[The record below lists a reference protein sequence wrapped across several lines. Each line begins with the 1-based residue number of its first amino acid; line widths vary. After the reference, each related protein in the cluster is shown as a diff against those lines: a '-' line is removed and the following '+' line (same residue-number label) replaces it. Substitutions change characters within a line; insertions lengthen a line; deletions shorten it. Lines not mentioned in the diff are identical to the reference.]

1 VQNIWLA
8 GAALAAS
15 MASTCLVHSPAL
27 ARPAAASAIA
37 APSLWVANGRASQG
51 TIELLGVLRR
61 AQLDGLDSGPA
72 LAARAEALLQRSQ
85 AGDARAAV
93 EADQLLSTAWVRYVQ
108 ALERPVPG
116 VEYADGWAKPRRQ
129 TPAQILA
136 RAKSAPS
143 LARHV
148 AEVSMVNPVYARLRD
163 SAWNTRALGGGHV
176 DARVLAS
183 LERARHAPKTSRY
196 VLVDAA
202 SSTLWMVEGGRIV
215 DEMPVITGQA
225 GKRTPMIASTLYYA
239 TLNPYWNVPQDM
251 VRDMIAPRVIDQGVG
266 YLTERDYEVFET
278 AGTNAVAVD
287 PASVDWRAV
296 AQGQQAVKLRRKPGE
311 WNSMGRMKFG
321 FANASDIFLHDTPE
335 KALFAKE
342 DRNLSAGC
350 IRLSDAPRFAR
361 WLLQGASASA
371 SGEPE
376 QHVALPGPVPVYITY
391 LTAHATTAGDIA
403 FVDDVY
409 GLDTN
414 RGTTV
419 AGLR

>member
-1 VQNIWLA
+1 MHNLRLA
-8 GAALAAS
+8 GAAIAAA
-15 MASTCLVHSPAL
+15 MASTCLVQSPAV
-27 ARPAAASAIA
+27 ARPVAASAVA
-37 APSLWVANGRASQG
+37 APSMWVANGRASQG
-51 TIELLGVLRR
+51 AVELLGVLRR

-72 LAARAEALLQRSQ
+72 LAARADSLMQRAA
-85 AGDARAAV
+85 AGDTRAAA

-116 VEYADGWAKPRRQ
+116 VEYADGWARPRQQ
-129 TPAQILA
+129 TAAQILA
-136 RAKSAPS
+136 KAKSAPS

-148 AEVSMVNPVYARLRD
+148 AEVSAVNPVYSRLRD
-163 SAWNTRALGGGHV
+163 SAWGARQLGTGLP

-183 LERARHAPKTSRY
+183 LARVRHAPKTSRY

-202 SSTLWMVEGGRIV
+202 SANLWMVEGNRIV

-251 VRDMIAPRVIDQGVG
+251 VRDMIAPRVIEQGVG
-266 YLTERDYEVFET
+266 YLTEREYEVFEI
-278 AGTNAVAVD
+278 AGGEKVAVD
-287 PASVDWRAV
+287 AASVDWRAV
-296 AQGQQAVKLRRKPGE
+296 AQGQQSVKLRRKPGE

-321 FANASDIFLHDTPE
+321 FANSSDIFLHDTPE
-335 KALFAKE
+335 KALFAKD

-361 WLLQGASASA
+361 WLLQGQSSAS

-391 LTAHATTAGDIA
+391 LTAHATASGDIA

-409 GLDTN
+409 GMDSN
-414 RGTTV
+414 RGTAV

>member
-1 VQNIWLA
+1 MAPLCLA
-8 GAALAAS
+8 Y
-15 MASTCLVHSPAL
+15 SPAS
-27 ARPAAASAIA
+27 ARPVPTASVSQS
-37 APSLWVANGRASQG
+37 SLWVANGRATEG
-51 TIELLGVLRR
+51 TTALLGVLRR

-72 LAARAEALLQRSQ
+72 LAARADTLLQRAA
-85 AGDARAAV
+85 AGDPRAAA

-116 VEYADGWAKPRRQ
+116 VEYADGWAKPRQ
-129 TPAQILA
+129 STPAQIMA
-136 RAKSAPS
+136 RAKAARS
-143 LARHV
+143 LAAHI
-148 AEVSMVNPVYARLRD
+148 AEVSAVNPVYARLREA
-163 SAWNTRALGGGHV
+163 AWNAMPLGGGAP

-183 LERARHAPKTSRY
+183 LDRVRHASRSSRY

-202 SSTLWMVEGGRIV
+202 SSNLWMVEGNRIV

-251 VRDMIAPRVIDQGVG
+251 VREMIAPRVVEQGIG
-266 YLTERDYEVFET
+266 YLTEREYEVFES
-278 AGTNAVAVD
+278 AAKGAAAID

-296 AQGQQAVKLRRKPGE
+296 AEGRQRVKLRRKPGQ

-321 FANASDIFLHDTPE
+321 FANSSDIFLHDTPE

-361 WLLQGASASA
+361 WLLQGQPAAVT
-371 SGEPE
+371 GEPE

-391 LTAHATTAGDIA
+391 LTAHARHGGDIA

-409 GLDTN
+409 GLDSN